1 MQICKN
7 NSTSLRYIDNLY
19 RLFLIKKQLIYSYYR
34 NFIVFRKNNRVHS
47 KNFLFLVLFFIIFFC
62 SNAQNGFHFQEKNK
76 GKQRVS
82 FKLINNLIV
91 IPIEVNGKNLSFI
104 LDTGVNKTIIFNVSK
119 NDSIDLLN
127 TKKILLRGLGDGEP
141 VAAILSEN
149 NKMQLKDLLGSNET
163 IYVILKDFFDLSSK
177 MGTTIH
183 GIIGYNLLRNF
194 VVKINYKKRKI
205 DFYNPDTYTYK
216 KCKKCEV
223 LPIEFYRKKPFVNV
237 AVQLDTIG
245 TKLIPVKM
253 LVDSGG
259 SDAIWIF
266 ENSKSDI
273 KTPKIFYNDIL
284 GEGLSGAIFGKRSR
298 IPRLVI
304 GKFEIKKPTIS
315 FLDSLSTLNA
325 RKFKNRNGSLGGD
338 ILKRFKVW
346 LDYPSKQIMLKKNN
360 SFRDSYNYN
369 MSGLD
374 IVYSG
379 KELIKEEY
387 SKPSTFGYG
396 KQGEVSNSISFIT
409 DFTYKFKSTY
419 KIKGVVAGSVGDKVG
434 LKAGDVILRINR
446 KSAYTFKLSEIMSKL
461 QERENKKIRIE
472 IERDGETKVFS
483 FRLEKRI

>member
-1 MQICKN
+1 M
-7 NSTSLRYIDNLY
+7 
-19 RLFLIKKQLIYSYYR
+19 
-34 NFIVFRKNNRVHS
+34 
-47 KNFLFLVLFFIIFFC
+47 FFC
-62 SNAQNGFHFQEKNK
+62 TNAQNGFHFQEKNK
-76 GKQRVS
+76 RKQRVS

-91 IPIEVNGKNLSFI
+91 IPVEVNGKNLSFI

-141 VAAILSEN
+141 IAAILSKN
-149 NKMQLKDLLGSNET
+149 NKMRVKGLIAYDES
-163 IYVILKDFFDLSSK
+163 IYVIFKKFFDLSSK

-194 VVKINYKKRKI
+194 VLKINYQRRKI

-216 KCKKCEV
+216 KCRKCEV

-237 AVQLDTIG
+237 AVQLDTLG

-259 SDAIWIF
+259 SDAIWLF
-266 ENSKSDI
+266 ENSKPEI
-273 KTPKIFYNDIL
+273 KTPKRFFNDLL
-284 GEGLSGAIFGKRSR
+284 GEGLSGSIFGKRSR
-298 IPRLVI
+298 IPKLKI
-304 GKFEIKKPTIS
+304 GRFKIKKPTVS
-315 FLDSLSTLNA
+315 FLDSIANLNA
-325 RKFKNRNGSLGGD
+325 QKFKNRNGSLGGN
-338 ILKRFKVW
+338 ILKRFTVW
-346 LDYPSKQIMLKKNN
+346 LDYSKEQIMLKKNG
-360 SFRDSYNYN
+360 SFKADFNYN

-396 KQGEVSNSISFIT
+396 KQGDVSNSISFIT
-409 DFTYKFKSTY
+409 DFTYKFKPTY
-419 KIKGVVAGSVGDKVG
+419 KIKGVVLGSAGDKAG

-446 KSAYTFKLSEIMSKL
+446 KSAYTFKLSEIVNKL
-461 QERENKKIRIE
+461 QERENKKIRIT
-472 IERDGETKVFS
+472 ILRNGQKRTFS

>member
-1 MQICKN
+1 M
-7 NSTSLRYIDNLY
+7 
-19 RLFLIKKQLIYSYYR
+19 
-34 NFIVFRKNNRVHS
+34 
-47 KNFLFLVLFFIIFFC
+47 FFC
-62 SNAQNGFHFQEKNK
+62 TNAQNGFHFQEKNK
-76 GKQRVS
+76 RKQRVS

-91 IPIEVNGKNLSFI
+91 IPVEVNGKNLSFI

-141 VAAILSEN
+141 IAAILSKN
-149 NKMQLKDLLGSNET
+149 NKMRVKGLIAYDES
-163 IYVILKDFFDLSSK
+163 IYVIFKNFFDLSSK

-194 VVKINYKKRKI
+194 VLKINYQRRKI

-216 KCKKCEV
+216 KCRKCEV

-237 AVQLDTIG
+237 AVQLDTLG

-259 SDAIWIF
+259 SDAIWLF
-266 ENSKSDI
+266 ENSKPEI
-273 KTPKIFYNDIL
+273 KTPKRFFNDLL
-284 GEGLSGAIFGKRSR
+284 GEGLSGSIFGKRSR
-298 IPRLVI
+298 IPKLKI
-304 GKFEIKKPTIS
+304 GRFKIKKPTVS
-315 FLDSLSTLNA
+315 FLDSIANLNA
-325 RKFKNRNGSLGGD
+325 QKFKNRNGSLGGN
-338 ILKRFKVW
+338 ILKRFTVW
-346 LDYPSKQIMLKKNN
+346 LDYSKEQIMLKKNG
-360 SFRDSYNYN
+360 SFKADFNYN

-396 KQGEVSNSISFIT
+396 KQGDVSNSISFLT
-409 DFTYKFKSTY
+409 DFTYKFKPTY
-419 KIKGVVAGSVGDKVG
+419 KIKGVVLGSAGDKAG

-446 KSAYTFKLSEIMSKL
+446 KSAYTFKLSEIVNKL
-461 QERENKKIRIE
+461 QERENKKIRIT
-472 IERDGETKVFS
+472 ILRNGQKRTFS

>member
-1 MQICKN
+1 M
-7 NSTSLRYIDNLY
+7 
-19 RLFLIKKQLIYSYYR
+19 
-34 NFIVFRKNNRVHS
+34 
-47 KNFLFLVLFFIIFFC
+47 FFC
-62 SNAQNGFHFQEKNK
+62 TNAQNGFHFQEKNK
-76 GKQRVS
+76 RKQRVS

-91 IPIEVNGKNLSFI
+91 IPVEVNGKNLSFI

-141 VAAILSEN
+141 IAAILSKN
-149 NKMQLKDLLGSNET
+149 NKMRVKGLIAYDES
-163 IYVILKDFFDLSSK
+163 IHVIFKNFFDLSSK

-194 VVKINYKKRKI
+194 VLKINYQRRKI

-216 KCKKCEV
+216 KCRKCEV

-237 AVQLDTIG
+237 AVQLDTLG

-259 SDAIWIF
+259 SDAIWLF
-266 ENSKSDI
+266 ENSKPEI
-273 KTPKIFYNDIL
+273 KTPKRFFNDLL
-284 GEGLSGAIFGKRSR
+284 GEGLSGSIFGKRSR
-298 IPRLVI
+298 IPKLKI
-304 GKFEIKKPTIS
+304 GRFKIKKPTVS
-315 FLDSLSTLNA
+315 FLDSIANLNA
-325 RKFKNRNGSLGGD
+325 QKFKNRNGSLGGN
-338 ILKRFKVW
+338 ILKRFTVW
-346 LDYPSKQIMLKKNN
+346 LDYSKEQIMLKKNG
-360 SFRDSYNYN
+360 SFKADFNYN

-396 KQGEVSNSISFIT
+396 KQGDVSNSISFLT
-409 DFTYKFKSTY
+409 DFTYKFKPTY
-419 KIKGVVAGSVGDKVG
+419 KIKGVVLGSAGDKAG

-446 KSAYTFKLSEIMSKL
+446 KSAYTFKLSEIVNKL
-461 QERENKKIRIE
+461 QERENKKIRIT
-472 IERDGETKVFS
+472 ILRNGQKRTFS

>member
-1 MQICKN
+1 M
-7 NSTSLRYIDNLY
+7 
-19 RLFLIKKQLIYSYYR
+19 
-34 NFIVFRKNNRVHS
+34 
-47 KNFLFLVLFFIIFFC
+47 FFC
-62 SNAQNGFHFQEKNK
+62 TNAQNGFHFQEKNK
-76 GKQRVS
+76 RKQRVS

-91 IPIEVNGKNLSFI
+91 IPVEVNGKNLSFI

-141 VAAILSEN
+141 IAAILSKN
-149 NKMQLKDLLGSNET
+149 NKMRVKGLIAYDES
-163 IYVILKDFFDLSSK
+163 IYVIFKNFFDLSSK

-194 VVKINYKKRKI
+194 VLKINYQRRKI

-216 KCKKCEV
+216 KCRKCEV

-237 AVQLDTIG
+237 AVQLDTLG

-259 SDAIWIF
+259 SDAIWLF
-266 ENSKSDI
+266 ENSKPEI
-273 KTPKIFYNDIL
+273 KTPKRFFNDLL
-284 GEGLSGAIFGKRSR
+284 GEGLSGSIFGKRSR
-298 IPRLVI
+298 IPKLKI
-304 GKFEIKKPTIS
+304 GRFKIKKPTVS
-315 FLDSLSTLNA
+315 FLDSIANLNA
-325 RKFKNRNGSLGGD
+325 QKFKNRNGSLGGN
-338 ILKRFKVW
+338 ILKRFTVW
-346 LDYPSKQIMLKKNN
+346 LDYSKEQIMLKKNG
-360 SFRDSYNYN
+360 SFKADFNYN

-396 KQGEVSNSISFIT
+396 KQGDVSNSISFIT
-409 DFTYKFKSTY
+409 DFTYKFKPTY
-419 KIKGVVAGSVGDKVG
+419 KIKGVVLGSAGDKAG

-446 KSAYTFKLSEIMSKL
+446 KSAYTFKLSEIVNKL
-461 QERENKKIRIE
+461 QERENKKIRIT
-472 IERDGETKVFS
+472 ILRNGQKRTFS

>member
-1 MQICKN
+1 M
-7 NSTSLRYIDNLY
+7 
-19 RLFLIKKQLIYSYYR
+19 
-34 NFIVFRKNNRVHS
+34 
-47 KNFLFLVLFFIIFFC
+47 FFC
-62 SNAQNGFHFQEKNK
+62 TNAQNGFHFQEKNK
-76 GKQRVS
+76 RKQRVS

-91 IPIEVNGKNLSFI
+91 IPVEVNGKNLSFI

-141 VAAILSEN
+141 IAAILSKN
-149 NKMQLKDLLGSNET
+149 NKMRVKGLIAYDES
-163 IYVILKDFFDLSSK
+163 IYVIFKNFFDLSSK

-194 VVKINYKKRKI
+194 VLKINYQRRKI

-216 KCKKCEV
+216 KCRKCEV

-237 AVQLDTIG
+237 AVQLDTLG

-259 SDAIWIF
+259 SDAIWLF
-266 ENSKSDI
+266 ENSKPEI
-273 KTPKIFYNDIL
+273 KTPKRFFNDLL
-284 GEGLSGAIFGKRSR
+284 GEGLSGSIFGKRSR
-298 IPRLVI
+298 IPKLKI
-304 GKFEIKKPTIS
+304 GRFKIKKPTVS
-315 FLDSLSTLNA
+315 FLDSIANLNA
-325 RKFKNRNGSLGGD
+325 QKFKNRNGSLGGN
-338 ILKRFKVW
+338 ILKRFIVW
-346 LDYPSKQIMLKKNN
+346 LDYSKEQIMLKKNG
-360 SFRDSYNYN
+360 SFKADFNYN

-396 KQGEVSNSISFIT
+396 KQGDVSNSISFIT
-409 DFTYKFKSTY
+409 DFTYKFKPTY
-419 KIKGVVAGSVGDKVG
+419 KIKGVVLGSAGDKAG

-446 KSAYTFKLSEIMSKL
+446 KSAYTFKLSEIVNKL
-461 QERENKKIRIE
+461 QERENKKIRIT
-472 IERDGETKVFS
+472 ILRNGQKRTFS